1 MNIKMELKKQFIH
14 KQLDSLIRITDNK
27 NWEIDEVQKLI
38 TKLSVAYAKNFIS

>member
-1 MNIKMELKKQFIH
+1 MNIEIKQDII

-27 NWEIDEVQKLI
+27 NWEIDKVQELI